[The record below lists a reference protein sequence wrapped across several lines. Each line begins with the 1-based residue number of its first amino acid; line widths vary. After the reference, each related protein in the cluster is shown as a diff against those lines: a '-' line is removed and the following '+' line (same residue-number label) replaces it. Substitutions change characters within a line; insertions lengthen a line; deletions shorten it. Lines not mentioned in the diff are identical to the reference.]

1 MNTAVLSVTER
12 TYRVKGS
19 LLLSLYMIIPLC
31 FIAALLDTVV
41 LEHQLRDVW
50 LPSNPA
56 NLLFWAIVFNFPHIV
71 SSMITL
77 ADKEYL
83 SFYRRRFIT
92 GLSAIITLVFSVN
105 YLAPLVL
112 SKSDARTVYYAF
124 FFFLATYTMHHVFSQ
139 QFGIG
144 MAFMKV
150 ARSQRYEWFRG
161 CATVAG
167 TLMYMS
173 VFGKVI
179 LRRVEIAGVDGD
191 DLAVIITGLFVVLT
205 TIQGI
210 LLCRQSN
217 SRLGK
222 KYMHSNLL
230 MIAAAYLFLLLDY
243 DFFVIAIPRF
253 IHDITAFIIYSVHDQ
268 NRNHEQKHNV
278 IYRFLSFLPLSPL
291 LLCPILAIFVANFM
305 ECGVYLLDTALG
317 FYAKGNGD
325 CFLQEYYA
333 PDRRNGLPFNMQLGL
348 QLLFVVSLFH
358 YYVEGFVWHRD
369 SIHRHSVKFE
379 I

>member
-1 MNTAVLSVTER
+1 MNTAVLSTTEQ

-19 LLLSLYMIIPLC
+19 LLLSLYLIIPLC
-31 FIAALLDTVV
+31 FVTAALDTVF
-41 LEHQLRDVW
+41 LDHRLRDIW

-56 NLLFWAIVFNFPHIV
+56 NLLFWAIIFNFPHIV
-71 SSMITL
+71 SSLVTL

-83 SFYRRRFIT
+83 SFYRRRLIK
-92 GLSAIITLVFSVN
+92 GLSAIFALVFAVN
-105 YLAPLVL
+105 YLAPMVL
-112 SKSDARTVYYAF
+112 SKSDARIVYYAF

-150 ARSQRYEWFRG
+150 ARSRRYEFFRG

-173 VFGKVI
+173 VFGKTI
-179 LRRVEIAGVDGD
+179 LRKVEIVGLSGNE
-191 DLAVIITGLFVVLT
+191 LAVIITGIFVVLT
-205 TIQGI
+205 TVQGI
-210 LLCRQSN
+210 LICRQSN
-217 SRLGK
+217 SKLGK
-222 KYMHSNLL
+222 KYMHSNLW
-230 MIAAAYLFLLLDY
+230 MIASAYLFLVLDY

-268 NRNHEQKHNV
+268 NRNYDKKHNYV
-278 IYRFLSFLPLSPL
+278 YRFLSFLPLTPL
-291 LLCPILAIFVANFM
+291 LLCPVLAIFLAAFM
-305 ECGVYLLDTALG
+305 ECGTYLLDTVLG
-317 FYAKGNGD
+317 FYPKGNSN
-325 CFLQEYYA
+325 CMLQEYYA
-333 PDRRNGLPFNMQLGL
+333 PDRSNSLPFNMQLGL
-348 QLLFVVSLFH
+348 QLIFVTSLFH

-379 I
+379 T